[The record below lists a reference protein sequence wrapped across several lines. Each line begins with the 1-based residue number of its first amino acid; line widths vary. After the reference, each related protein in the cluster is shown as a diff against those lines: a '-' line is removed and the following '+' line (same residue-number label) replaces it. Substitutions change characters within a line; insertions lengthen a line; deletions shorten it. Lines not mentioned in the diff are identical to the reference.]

1 MGRIIPNPNILLIL
15 VASTFSRSTVDEL
28 AKSQK
33 SDGFVKSAKIK
44 ARKS

>member
-1 MGRIIPNPNILLIL
+1 MGRIILNPNILFIL
-15 VASTFSRSTVDEL
+15 VDSAFSRSTDDEL
-28 AKSQK
+28 VKSQK